1 MGIVLAVSNNK
12 GGIGK
17 SFISSNLANALG
29 NKGQKTL
36 VIDYDSQGNSS
47 ELLLGQTEPQHTL
60 YDVIEND
67 IPISQ
72 AITPTSYENLD
83 LLANESATAALEVKL
98 YRTLPSSYYLL
109 KNLIEPI
116 KKDYDI
122 IIIDTPPNIGIF
134 TIQALTACDCVI
146 VPIDASSRHSLQGLN
161 AAIKA
166 IQDIS
171 NSFNPHLR
179 FLRAIINKVDR
190 RTSISKAMV
199 EQITRTWEKQLFTTT
214 LPVCTAVQQ
223 AETASETVLRFD
235 PHSTASKKFR
245 ILADELLIAIK
256 TFSADTNI
264 LPLMANNNG

>member
-1 MGIVLAVSNNK
+1 MAIVIAVSNNK

-17 SFISSNLANALG
+17 SFISSNLANSLG
-29 NKGQKTL
+29 NKGQKIL
-36 VIDYDSQGNSS
+36 VIDYDSQGNAS
-47 ELLLGQTEPQHTL
+47 ELLLGQTNPQYTL

-67 IPISQ
+67 INIKQ
-72 AITPTSYENLD
+72 AITATSYENLD

-98 YRTLPSSYYLL
+98 YRNLPSSYYLL
-109 KNLIEPI
+109 KNLIDTI
-116 KKDYDI
+116 RNDYDI

-171 NSFNPHLR
+171 NSFNPNLR

-199 EQITRTWEKQLFTTT
+199 EQITRTWEKQLFATTI
-214 LPVCTAVQQ
+214 PVCTAVQQ

-235 PHSTASKKFR
+235 PHSTAAKRFR
-245 ILADELLIAIK
+245 ILADELISTIK
-256 TFSADTNI
+256 FFPSSDGA
-264 LPLMANNNG
+264 LPLDNGNGV